1 MVVTAL
7 LLSLMVL
14 LMPFGL
20 DAFENFLFPRPSAA
34 DRTESLQGA
43 WPEPSEPSEP
53 PEHGAQGVRYDYDL
67 PETI

>member
-20 DAFENFLFPRPSAA
+20 DAFENFLFPRPSAS
-34 DRTESLQGA
+34 DPTEAPQGPL
-43 WPEPSEPSEP
+43 PEA
-53 PEHGAQGVRYDYDL
+53 PEHEGQGVRYDL
-67 PETI
+67 PGTI

>member
-20 DAFENFLFPRPSAA
+20 DAFENFLFPRPPAPAS
-34 DRTESLQGA
+34 DRTEPPQTA
-43 WPEPSEPSEP
+43 VTDPSEHE
-53 PEHGAQGVRYDYDL
+53 EQGVRYDL
-67 PETI
+67 PGTI